1 MESRAPVGG
10 GGIRILIPQII
21 ENLSILSGQ
30 YNCIYSGYVLY
41 RPDIKNILS
50 EYKIYHQDIKYIVQI
65 LSGFYNF
72 PLFTISAFLV
82 RFHD

>member
-30 YNCIYSGYVLY
+30 YNCIYSGSVLY
-41 RPDIKNILS
+41 RPDINKT
-50 EYKIYHQDIKYIVQI
+50 KYFRLRLYDKVC
-65 LSGFYNF
+65 
-72 PLFTISAFLV
+72 
-82 RFHD
+82 